1 LVVVVGGGWRR
12 RRRRR
17 VFVAMTDGDGSVGV
31 SVPCGRRDFTQR
43 DSSLRTSS
51 VSSSV
56 VVLRDDDRLS
66 SAVKHFKEVSGLE
79 PFVDEAER
87 LATKAERMRYERE
100 RAPHKA
106 QALRR
111 RAAKDSI
118 RDSDPKQGGEYFNRY
133 PYRDLTRFN
142 LDEECKSVIPVV
154 SFLHPIHEGEN
165 AVLWWFL

>member
-1 LVVVVGGGWRR
+1 
-12 RRRRR
+12 
-17 VFVAMTDGDGSVGV
+17 MTDGDGSVGV

-66 SAVKHFKEVSGLE
+66 SAVKHFKEVAGLE

-111 RAAKDSI
+111 RAAEDSI

-154 SFLHPIHEGEN
+154 SFF
-165 AVLWWFL
+165 AFYS

>member
-1 LVVVVGGGWRR
+1 MFLSSVLVKAEIELPFFPLFLGQRR
-12 RRRRR
+12 RRGI
-17 VFVAMTDGDGSVGV
+17 FVSMADGDGSVRV
-31 SVPCGRRDFTQR
+31 SVSCGLSHR

-66 SAVKHFKEVSGLE
+66 SAVKHLKEVAGLE

-111 RAAKDSI
+111 RAAEDSI

-133 PYRDLTRFN
+133 PYRDLTRFD

-154 SFLHPIHEGEN
+154 SFF
-165 AVLWWFL
+165 ASYS